1 MRYFAI
7 RDSIDSGEIKIH
19 HVGTDD
25 MIGDFFTK
33 PLQGKNLRISGISF
47 WALKI
52 LLLTGAVGRTP
63 RGDQA
68 ALRKWHQT

>member
-33 PLQGKNLRISGISF
+33 PLQGKKFKDFRNLILG
-47 WALKI
+47 LKN
-52 LLLTGAVGRTP
+52 TASY
-63 RGDQA
+63 RGS
-68 ALRKWHQT
+68 R